1 VGLYC
6 EASLSPGW
14 GHLYVSRIDVV
25 DETVI
30 IDFLDYRDRLGIS
43 NYRHVLSNPIL
54 PRGLRA
60 AQATATY
67 AEIILTEGGW

>member
-6 EASLSPGW
+6 EASLFPGW

-30 IDFLDYRDRLGIS
+30 IDFLDYRDRLDIS
-43 NYRHVLSNPIL
+43 NYRHVLSYPTL
-54 PRGLRA
+54 PRGLQA